1 MPGKQGKKRQA
12 ILLAAERIVKNR
24 RYHEIKLDEIA
35 AEAGVGKGTIYLYF
49 KDKDDLYYQMVAEG
63 FDALTE
69 MVEDSLA
76 SSLGFQAKLLQMI
89 NAMVAFIGTRHTL
102 IRLVL
107 AEEQRRAGKPM
118 PPGAGRLGSNRKR
131 LHEAQVRLLE
141 QGVQAGVV
149 RNDVAL
155 GVMAHQLT
163 GILHARHMME
173 KMDDL
178 SVSNEGLMDL
188 FLHGA
193 AAS

>member
-1 MPGKQGKKRQA
+1 MPTKKSEKRQA
-12 ILLAAERIVKNR
+12 ILQAAEGFVKNR

-35 AEAGVGKGTIYLYF
+35 AAAGVGKGTIYLYF

-63 FDALTE
+63 FDALTC
-69 MVEDSLA
+69 MVEESLA
-76 SSLGFQAKLLQMI
+76 SDLAFKDKLLKMI
-89 NAMVAFIGTRHTL
+89 DAIVDFIGTRHTL

-107 AEEQRRAGKPM
+107 SEEQRRASKPM
-118 PPGAGRLGSNRKR
+118 EPGSGRLGVNRKR
-131 LHEAQVRLLE
+131 LHEAEVRLLA
-141 QGVQAGVV
+141 QGVASGVI
-149 RNDVAL
+149 RDDIPL

-178 SVSNEGLMDL
+178 SLSNEGLMDL

-193 AAS
+193 SV